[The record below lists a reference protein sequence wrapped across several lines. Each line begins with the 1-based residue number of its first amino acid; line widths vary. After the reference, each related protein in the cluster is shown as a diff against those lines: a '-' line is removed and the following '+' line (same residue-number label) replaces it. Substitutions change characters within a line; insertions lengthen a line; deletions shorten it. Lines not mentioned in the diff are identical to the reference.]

1 MTISVLSQMSANF
14 NVYPGFII
22 LKTAIP
28 LKGIKQSTIWIN
40 YNPNRKTEYSF
51 LEQII

>member
-1 MTISVLSQMSANF
+1 MYIQV
-14 NVYPGFII
+14 FII

-28 LKGIKQSTIWIN
+28 LKRIKQSTIWIN